1 MDGGCVSVVK
11 CLSAMP
17 QGLAFKYISFIKDKD
32 HAQSIGLF
40 LLVIIGM
47 HAKSKLE
54 CILIKGKNKRETLL
68 SLF

>member
-1 MDGGCVSVVK
+1 MDRGRASVVK

-17 QGLAFKYISFIKDKD
+17 QGLGFKYISFIKDKD

-54 CILIKGKNKRETLL
+54 YILIKGKIKEKHC
-68 SLF
+68 